1 MSLSILQKPD
11 QLGSPPARLVIGCGA
26 GVTLGTPPDGRG
38 EAVKPLGRLQ
48 LQIRTLTQRFY
59 QLGTG
64 EKESFRHARERGPVS
79 RNTGLGGPLPHPSSL
94 VGSLGWFYYLIYW
107 LFGLLLFAVLA

>member
-38 EAVKPLGRLQ
+38 EAVNPLGRLQ
-48 LQIRTLTQRFY
+48 LQIISGGCADLRI
-59 QLGTG
+59 GG
-64 EKESFRHARERGPVS
+64 
-79 RNTGLGGPLPHPSSL
+79 RNSDLLIGNQIPIAQSQQMKPSHDPAT
-94 VGSLGWFYYLIYW
+94 
-107 LFGLLLFAVLA
+107 LLLPT

>member
-48 LQIRTLTQRFY
+48 LQIY
-59 QLGTG
+59 
-64 EKESFRHARERGPVS
+64 S
-79 RNTGLGGPLPHPSSL
+79 GG
-94 VGSLGWFYYLIYW
+94 VVLICA
-107 LFGLLLFAVLA
+107 LAVAAVTC